1 MDKSGIAKRYA
12 SAIYDIAKSSGKIG
26 EIREVM
32 NLMLEKYEEEEEFR
46 KYLMDPVTT
55 VEEKEEFLKKS
66 FDFVSEDELKNV
78 NYIVKKGRL
87 SLIPY
92 IKEEFLKIYYA
103 ENDKLPITAIF
114 AKELSEEQKHKLTEK
129 LEQKYK
135 KKVVLNVKVDESLI
149 GGGIVK
155 IRNEVIDGSIRNQIE
170 ALKKTI

>member
-66 FDFVSEDELKNV
+66 FDFVSEDALKIV
-78 NYIVKKGRL
+78 NYIVKKVTL

-92 IKEEFLKIYYA
+92 IKE
-103 ENDKLPITAIF
+103 
-114 AKELSEEQKHKLTEK
+114 
-129 LEQKYK
+129 
-135 KKVVLNVKVDESLI
+135 
-149 GGGIVK
+149 
-155 IRNEVIDGSIRNQIE
+155 
-170 ALKKTI
+170 

>member
-12 SAIYDIAKSSGKIG
+12 SAIYDIAKSSNKIS
-26 EIREVM
+26 EIREVLS
-32 NLMLEKYEEEEEFR
+32 LMMEKYEEEEEFK
-46 KYLMDPVTT
+46 KYLSDPVIT
-55 VEEKEEFLKKS
+55 VEEKEDFLKRA
-66 FDFVSEDELKNV
+66 FDFVSEEALRIV

-92 IKEEFLKIYYA
+92 IKEEFLKIYYT

-114 AKELSEEQKHKLTEK
+114 AKELSEEQKDKLIKK
-129 LEQKYK
+129 LESKYK

>member
-1 MDKSGIAKRYA
+1 MKRA
-12 SAIYDIAKSSGKIG
+12 
-26 EIREVM
+26 
-32 NLMLEKYEEEEEFR
+32 
-46 KYLMDPVTT
+46 
-55 VEEKEEFLKKS
+55 
-66 FDFVSEDELKNV
+66 FDFVSEEALRIV

-92 IKEEFLKIYYA
+92 IKEEFLKIYYT

-114 AKELSEEQKHKLTEK
+114 AKELSEEQKDKLIKK
-129 LEQKYK
+129 LESKYK

-155 IRNEVIDGSIRNQIE
+155 IRNEVIDGSIKHQIE